1 MSDDEERR
9 DAQGEE
15 QDTVE
20 DDLPVREDSD
30 IHETPPD
37 VALPDATLPDV
48 EPAADAGVETEA
60 GPSET
65 AAPPRDT
72 SSAGA
77 YMVFCVT
84 CGAEMDR
91 GDTFC
96 HGCGW
101 DSRVAP
107 KAPPP
112 RLVDPNPSPYNRLAA
127 LLLCV
132 LVGFFGLHRFYVG
145 KVGTGLIWL
154 FTLGFLGVGQ
164 IFDLVLIATGEFR
177 DADNRRVLR
186 WSDPK
191 VG

>member
-37 VALPDATLPDV
+37 VAPPDATLPDV

>member
-1 MSDDEERR
+1 MSDQESHGEAKGRQE
-9 DAQGEE
+9 DAASGE
-15 QDTVE
+15 DA
-20 DDLPVREDSD
+20 VRENGEPSPEAEQPPATGAEAEAKSPETADPPR
-30 IHETPPD
+30 ETP
-37 VALPDATLPDV
+37 
-48 EPAADAGVETEA
+48 
-60 GPSET
+60 
-65 AAPPRDT
+65 
-72 SSAGA
+72 SASP
-77 YMVFCVT
+77 YTVFCVT

-96 HGCGW
+96 HACGW

-107 KAPPP
+107 KLPPP

-132 LVGFFGLHRFYVG
+132 LLGFLGLHRFYVG
-145 KVGTGLIWL
+145 KTGTGLIWL

-177 DADNRRVLR
+177 DADDRRVLR
-186 WSDPK
+186 WSDAQ

>member
-1 MSDDEERR
+1 
-9 DAQGEE
+9 
-15 QDTVE
+15 
-20 DDLPVREDSD
+20 VREDSD
-30 IHETPPD
+30 IH
-37 VALPDATLPDV
+37 VAPPDATLPDV

-154 FTLGFLGVGQ
+154 FT
-164 IFDLVLIATGEFR
+164 
-177 DADNRRVLR
+177 
-186 WSDPK
+186 
-191 VG
+191 

>member
-1 MSDDEERR
+1 MSDHEERR
-9 DAQGEE
+9 DGPAEQGDAAE
-15 QDTVE
+15 TT
-20 DDLPVREDSD
+20 LPVQEESVVDP
-30 IHETPPD
+30 TPLDTADAEP
-37 VALPDATLPDV
+37 VADP
-48 EPAADAGVETEA
+48 EPVADAGVKAEA
-60 GPSET
+60 GPSDT

-72 SSAGA
+72 PSPGA
-77 YMVFCVT
+77 YIVFCVT

-91 GDTFC
+91 GDIYC
-96 HGCGW
+96 HGCGG

-107 KAPPP
+107 KEPPP

-132 LVGFFGLHRFYVG
+132 LFGFFGLHRFYVG
-145 KVGTGLIWL
+145 KVGTGVIWL

-164 IFDLVLIATGEFR
+164 VYDLVLIATGEFR
-177 DADNRRVLR
+177 DIDNRRVLR